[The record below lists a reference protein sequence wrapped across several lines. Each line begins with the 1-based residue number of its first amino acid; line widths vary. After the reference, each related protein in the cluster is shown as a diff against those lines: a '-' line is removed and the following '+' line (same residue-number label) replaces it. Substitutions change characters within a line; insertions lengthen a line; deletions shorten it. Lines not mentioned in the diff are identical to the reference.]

1 MSSIQYYVGT
11 LRSLIGLQLVSR
23 LASFGLNQ
31 SLIRIAS
38 PTVYGT
44 AAIQFDLIRDTIL
57 FLGREAVRGVVLRT
71 RVTDDDEKAKGTS
84 PEAKGT
90 SPEATGTRSRVL
102 NMTLIAPA
110 LGLLVVFTVIPA
122 YLSLLPHETTSQ
134 SCYMLSLCGYLF
146 ATIVELATEPF
157 MLGTQI
163 GLFTLPGRDS
173 SSIRARIEGTSV
185 VVRAVV
191 TFACLYITKQFGT
204 SDEHA
209 LLGFGLGQIAYSVVL
224 IGAWMRAVGYNVVS
238 EVLSQFITMVRT
250 VPWAL
255 FK

>member
-84 PEAKGT
+84 PEA
-90 SPEATGTRSRVL
+90 TGTRSRVL
-102 NMTLIAPA
+102 TMTLIAPA

-238 EVLSQFITMVRT
+238 EVLSQFITMART

>member
-84 PEAKGT
+84 PEA
-90 SPEATGTRSRVL
+90 TGTRSRVL

-157 MLGTQI
+157 MLGMQI

-191 TFACLYITKQFGT
+191 TFACLYINKQFGT

>member
-90 SPEATGTRSRVL
+90 SPGYGHPQPCPQHDAYCTGIGPARGLHRDTGL
-102 NMTLIAPA
+102 LIAP
-110 LGLLVVFTVIPA
+110 
-122 YLSLLPHETTSQ
+122 TT
-134 SCYMLSLCGYLF
+134 
-146 ATIVELATEPF
+146 
-157 MLGTQI
+157 
-163 GLFTLPGRDS
+163 
-173 SSIRARIEGTSV
+173 
-185 VVRAVV
+185 
-191 TFACLYITKQFGT
+191 
-204 SDEHA
+204 
-209 LLGFGLGQIAYSVVL
+209 
-224 IGAWMRAVGYNVVS
+224 
-238 EVLSQFITMVRT
+238 
-250 VPWAL
+250 
-255 FK
+255 